1 MNVQPLTFNQDFV
14 MSQIKD
20 TKYFYDGTLT
30 ICVITTL
37 SDFKIVET
45 SSVVD
50 ETKYSKDKGRL
61 VAYEKAISKLFDYCA
76 FYVKTISNN

>member
-1 MNVQPLTFNQDFV
+1 MNVPSQVFNQEFV

-37 SDFKIVET
+37 SNFKIVEI
-45 SSVVD
+45 SNVVD
-50 ETKYSKDKGRL
+50 ETKYSKEKGRL
-61 VAYEKAISKLFDYCA
+61 TAYEKAISKLFDYCA
-76 FYVKTISNN
+76 FYVKTITSN